1 MNDKKRL
8 TIEVVQETIETV
20 LKKSDISVTDFYDQQ
35 DFNHF
40 KSLCKHMTLVSE
52 EFTIIT
58 DEIIEVNGE
67 ILTMKSSSTDD
78 THYLESMKKISS
90 KYQAILPILSFFSH
104 HEKLFH
110 YLKYILEKEGK

>member
-8 TIEVVQETIETV
+8 TIEVVQETIETA
-20 LKKSDISVTDFYDQQ
+20 LKKHDVSVTDFYDEQ

-40 KSLCKHMTLVSE
+40 KSLCKYMTLLSK

-58 DEIIEVNGE
+58 DEIIKVHDEV
-67 ILTMKSSSTDD
+67 LKMKNSSTDD
-78 THYLESMKKISS
+78 INFHEGMKKISS

-110 YLKYILEKEGK
+110 YLKYILEK

>member
-20 LKKSDISVTDFYDQQ
+20 LKKSDISVTDFYDEQ

-58 DEIIEVNGE
+58 DEIIKE
-67 ILTMKSSSTDD
+67 SSSIDD
-78 THYLESMKKISS
+78 TNFHEVMKKISS

-110 YLKYILEKEGK
+110 YLKYILEKEGNQ